1 MKKKVV
7 ALIVSGVVLLG
18 LGVAA
23 IATELN
29 AKPQVICVMQNPT
42 TGERVEMFEEIWFKV
57 PANYDEKKHIESW
70 KAEQRG
76 RGYTVEVATEK

>member
-7 ALIVSGVVLLG
+7 ALIASGVLLLG

-23 IATELN
+23 IATGLN

-42 TGERVEMFEEIWFKV
+42 TGQRVEMFKEIWFKV

-70 KAEQRG
+70 KAEQRSL
-76 RGYTVEVATEK
+76 GYTVELTK